1 MPVSPLSRRR
11 LLATSAAAFAAA
23 GALAPRRAFA
33 APTRDAALET
43 MRRATRFMVDKVAYK
58 GGYVWSYLPDFSR
71 RWGEMEAYPTMIWVQ
86 PPGTA
91 TMGHLFLDAYHATGD
106 EAYYDAACKAA
117 EALIAIQHPAGGW
130 NYLGDLAGEASIRK
144 WYDTIG
150 KNGWRLEEFQHY
162 YGNATFDDAG
172 TAESSQ
178 FLLRLYAEKQDKR
191 FKPALDKALQF
202 VLDSQYPNGGWP
214 QRFPLKS
221 DFQNHGHADYTGYIT
236 FNDDVAGEN
245 IKFLIMVWQTLGD
258 PRALP
263 AINKAM
269 DCFVICQQ
277 PQPQP
282 AWGLQHHVDTLK
294 PAAARS
300 YEPEAFASHTTGA
313 NIAAC
318 MDFYELTGDPKYLA
332 RLGEALD
339 WLDSIKL
346 PQEIQ
351 KGRPYPTFIE
361 IGTGKPL
368 YIHRRGSNVV
378 NGEYYAD
385 QNPQGTVIHY
395 SSFRAVNVAGLRK
408 RLAKL
413 QGTPAEVASK
423 DSPLKGGR
431 KALPKYF
438 TTGDISVSDLNVDT
452 LKADAGQTSP
462 DKVASLIASLNAE
475 GWWPTELKATSNPY
489 IGDGSPTPAPGDFS
503 QTRVGDATDTSP
515 YITETPKIGI
525 STGTYIEN
533 MAALIK
539 YVTAG

>member
-1 MPVSPLSRRR
+1 MPISPLSRRR
-11 LLATSAAAFAAA
+11 LMATSAAAFAAA
-23 GALAPRRAFA
+23 GLLSPLKAMA
-33 APTRDAALET
+33 AASKGQALET
-43 MRRATRFMVDKVAYK
+43 MKKATRFMVEKAAYK
-58 GGYVWSYLPDFSR
+58 GGYVWSYAADFSR
-71 RWGEMEAYPTMIWVQ
+71 RWGEMEAFPTMIWVQ
-86 PPGTA
+86 PPGTG

-106 EAYYDAACKAA
+106 EYYYEAACKAG
-117 EALIAIQHPAGGW
+117 EALMSIQHPAGGW
-130 NYLGDLAGEASIRK
+130 NYLGDLAGEASIKK

-178 FLLRLYAEKQDKR
+178 FMLRLYVEKKDKR
-191 FKPALDKALQF
+191 FKPSLDKALQF
-202 VLDSQYPNGGWP
+202 VLDSQYPIGGWP
-214 QRFPLKS
+214 QRFPLK
-221 DFQNHGHADYTGYIT
+221 DEFHHHGKADYTGYIT

-245 IKFLIMVWQTLGD
+245 IKFLIMVWQALGD

-263 AINKAM
+263 AIQKAM

-282 AWGLQHHVDTLK
+282 AWGLQHYVTTLK
-294 PAAARS
+294 PAGART

-339 WLDSIKL
+339 WLESIKVT
-346 PQEIQ
+346 PEIQ
-351 KGRPYPTFIE
+351 KGRPYPTFTE

-368 YIHRRGSNVV
+368 YIHRKGSNVV
-378 NGEYYAD
+378 NGEYYND
-385 QNPQGTVIHY
+385 QNPEKTVIHY
-395 SSFRAVNVAGLRK
+395 SSFRAVNVEGLRK

-413 QGTPAEVASK
+413 KATAPDVASK
-423 DSPLKGGR
+423 ASPLKGAR
-431 KALPKYF
+431 KPLPKYF
-438 TTGDISVSDLNVDT
+438 TTADISVSDLNVGK
-452 LKADAGQTSP
+452 LMADAGTGSA
-462 DKVASLIASLNAE
+462 DKATSLIAALNGE
-475 GWWPTELKATSNPY
+475 GWWPVELKATSNPY

-515 YITETPKIGI
+515 YITDTPKIGI

-539 YVTAG
+539 FVTAA